1 MMNTRIYWLHAL
13 TPLHVGSG
21 QGAGFI
27 DLPIIRE
34 KVTHWPLVPGS
45 AVKGVLADCHGAT
58 DEERGKDS
66 NNGKLLRAAFG
77 RSDADKEKDNAGSL
91 VFTDARL
98 ICLAVRSLFG
108 TFAWVTS
115 PLALQR
121 FKRDLDGAK
130 VTEIPTSHCPIS
142 DQKIHLPTDAG
153 SVLKLSDGKVY
164 LEDLDFEAQDCDCAK
179 EWGGQLSRWVFPGNS
194 DWQKIF
200 KERFAI
206 LPDNSFDFLCEMG
219 TEINARIRID
229 DEKKTVAKGALWYE
243 ESLPAESILAGLVW
257 CDRVFPKALLKPP
270 EGKTEQQ
277 WLMETYC
284 QKELTLQIG
293 GKATIGKGQ
302 TRCIFTASEGASNG
316 NP

>member
-1 MMNTRIYWLHAL
+1 AGQIAVLSRTVLARILRLDRRTGISAKEDLTAPPQTCRKDTMNTRIYWLHAL

-58 DEERGKDS
+58 DDGRGK
-66 NNGKLLRAAFG
+66 NTEKGKLLRAAFG
-77 RSDADKEKDNAGSL
+77 RSDADKENDNAGSL
-91 VFTDARL
+91 AFTDARL

-108 TFAWVTS
+108 TFAWVTA

-130 VTEIPTSHCPIS
+130 VTDIPTSHCPIS
-142 DQKIHLPTDAG
+142 DQKIHLPKDAG

-164 LEDLDFEAQDCDCAK
+164 LEDLDFEAKDCDCAK

-194 DWQKIF
+194 DWHEDIQ
-200 KERFAI
+200 R
-206 LPDNSFDFLCEMG
+206 
-219 TEINARIRID
+219 
-229 DEKKTVAKGALWYE
+229 TVRHTTG
-243 ESLPAESILAGLVW
+243 
-257 CDRVFPKALLKPP
+257 
-270 EGKTEQQ
+270 
-277 WLMETYC
+277 
-284 QKELTLQIG
+284 
-293 GKATIGKGQ
+293 
-302 TRCIFTASEGASNG
+302 
-316 NP
+316 